1 MQVWVRWG
9 CLGIILMD
17 QLEPSRVEGT
27 DSEEVPSPSQGSGSK
42 LDSPLP
48 PGGGGAAGRAVNSI
62 SLLQP
67 NA

>member
-42 LDSPLP
+42 LDSPPP
-48 PGGGGAAGRAVNSI
+48 PGWVGGRREG
-62 SLLQP
+62 Q
-67 NA
+67 